1 MGWEKNA
8 ENFKQDYDPILR
20 TDEKV
25 TAVVEIGRV
34 ANALS
39 QLRIWKQ
46 CAEFSDSELLMVV
59 EDDAI
64 INPEIDFD
72 HVSWPEGAELLHLW
86 PGGVGSFKAYSD
98 DYVELVPKW
107 APGSINTSSLGYI
120 ITPAGA
126 RRYLATLV
134 PYTVNRTVD
143 TALWYGGGVSAKAFA
158 VRRPWVRP
166 SYVVSQVMQKSVL
179 YTFFREVLY
188 RCRSFLSRAF
198 RERHPYLLKDSFSFD
213 KPRLDP

>member
-1 MGWEKNA
+1 MLG
-8 ENFKQDYDPILR
+8 
-20 TDEKV
+20 
-25 TAVVEIGRV
+25 
-34 ANALS
+34 
-39 QLRIWKQ
+39 IWKQ

-64 INPEIDFD
+64 INPENDFD

-86 PGGVGSFKAYSD
+86 PGGVGSFRAYSD

-107 APGSINTSSLGYI
+107 APGAINTSALGYI
-120 ITPAGA
+120 ITPACA
-126 RRYLATLV
+126 RRYLATLL

-143 TALWYGGGVSAKAFA
+143 TALWYGGRPKAFA

-166 SYVVSQVMQKSVL
+166 SYAVTQVTQRSGL
-179 YTFFREVLY
+179 YAFSREVLY
-188 RCRSFLSRAF
+188 RCRSFLPRAF
-198 RERHPYLLKDSFSFD
+198 RERHPYLLKDSFGFD